1 MKTEYE
7 VIDNFLPK
15 DYYEKLRKIVMS
27 EDISWY
33 WNQEINSFHKN
44 SEEWRGRTNPNAVAP
59 DLTSYFTHQLFNMQV
74 SYIYSEHYKHFQGF
88 WEKLRMAALVRM
100 KLNLYP
106 RTGKVEVHEPH
117 IDYDY
122 DHKGCI
128 FSFNTC
134 DGFTKLEDGTKIE
147 SVENRALLFNP
158 RTKHSSSSTTN
169 DKGRVNVNINYF

>member
-1 MKTEYE
+1 MKTEHE

-15 DYYEKLRKIVMS
+15 PYFDELKKIVMS
-27 EDISWY
+27 EDIAWY
-33 WNQEINSFHKN
+33 WNQEINTFHK
-44 SEEWRGRTNPNAVAP
+44 E
-59 DLTSYFTHQLFNMQV
+59 DDKTSYFTHQLFNMQV

-88 WEKLRMAALVRM
+88 WEQLRMKALVRM

-106 RTGKVEVHEPH
+106 RTGKIEIHEPH
-117 IDYDY
+117 HDYDY

-147 SVENRALLFNP
+147 SVENRALLFSP